1 MKNSN
6 RRKNN
11 VRLERGAPRH
21 WSSRGLIQ
29 EMHSE
34 KSVGRAHAYLIA
46 HGSAQTPCSNILGI
60 HVVARVRI
68 AARDTKH
75 QRSVANFTRH
85 KYLYTRDV
93 IYRSLVTIKE
103 LSRNVE
109 LNEHDTRPDN
119 KGNNVQ
125 FPNLFFFFFF
135 YYSLLRN
142 YVALKHF
149 CSFSVLKT
157 IIIVELVKITREGIV
172 IKRKRL
178 VSKMETDKDRVFVDS
193 V

>member
-1 MKNSN
+1 M
-6 RRKNN
+6 
-11 VRLERGAPRH
+11 
-21 WSSRGLIQ
+21 
-29 EMHSE
+29 
-34 KSVGRAHAYLIA
+34 
-46 HGSAQTPCSNILGI
+46 
-60 HVVARVRI
+60 
-68 AARDTKH
+68 
-75 QRSVANFTRH
+75 
-85 KYLYTRDV
+85 
-93 IYRSLVTIKE
+93 
-103 LSRNVE
+103 E

-157 IIIVELVKITREGIV
+157 IIIVELVKITRKGIV

>member
-1 MKNSN
+1 M
-6 RRKNN
+6 
-11 VRLERGAPRH
+11 
-21 WSSRGLIQ
+21 
-29 EMHSE
+29 
-34 KSVGRAHAYLIA
+34 GRAHAYLIA

-135 YYSLLRN
+135 LLLS
-142 YVALKHF
+142 VAKLRCVKAF
-149 CSFSVLKT
+149 LLVL
-157 IIIVELVKITREGIV
+157 RP
-172 IKRKRL
+172 
-178 VSKMETDKDRVFVDS
+178 KDDHYCRIS
-193 V
+193 